1 MKFKMTK
8 IPYGKNVYDNN
19 EINAVIKTLKK
30 STQMGR
36 SVASFEQ
43 KISKLF
49 SKKFGLMVNSGS

>member
-1 MKFKMTK
+1 MKNRITK
-8 IPYGKNVYDNN
+8 IPYGKNVYDGN

-30 STQMGR
+30 STQMGS

-49 SKKFGLMVNSGS
+49 SKKFGLIWING